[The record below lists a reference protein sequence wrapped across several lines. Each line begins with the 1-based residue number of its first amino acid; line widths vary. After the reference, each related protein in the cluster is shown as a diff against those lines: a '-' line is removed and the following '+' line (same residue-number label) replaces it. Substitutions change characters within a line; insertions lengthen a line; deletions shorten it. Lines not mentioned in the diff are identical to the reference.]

1 MTMALRD
8 ADSGFLAH
16 NIFPGIERK
25 PAFLRG
31 VERPLAC
38 VEGGA
43 TTWPD
48 TNNCEILK
56 PPPRNA
62 TKELIFSWA
71 RFLLFWWAKA
81 AVS

>member
-1 MTMALRD
+1 MALRD

-25 PAFLRG
+25 PVFRRG
-31 VERPLAC
+31 VERPQAC
-38 VEGGA
+38 VEGDA
-43 TTWPD
+43 TKWPD

-62 TKELIFSWA
+62 TKELIFSRA
-71 RFLLFWWAKA
+71 RSLPF
-81 AVS
+81 